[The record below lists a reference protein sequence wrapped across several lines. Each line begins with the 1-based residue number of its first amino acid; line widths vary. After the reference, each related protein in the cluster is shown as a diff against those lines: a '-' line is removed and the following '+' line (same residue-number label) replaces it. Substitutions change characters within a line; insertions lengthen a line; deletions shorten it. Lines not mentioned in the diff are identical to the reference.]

1 MSPLSVATLIDPH
14 VFKFDLVIFDEA
26 SQVAP
31 EEAAGAIM
39 RGAQVIIGGDTK
51 QLPPTRFFSVIGSDD
66 ADAASEEEGRVF
78 ESILDESTGLN
89 LPQKL
94 LRWHYRSRDE
104 DLIAFSNHHF
114 YADRLFTFPNV
125 QRAGKE
131 LGVEFVH
138 VPEGVYRRGRNLRRN
153 EVEAQRVVDL
163 IFEHAEKR
171 PDQTLG
177 VITFSYAQRDAI
189 IGEWEKRRREQP
201 QFEAF
206 FDENAP
212 EPFFIKNLEMVQATS
227 AT

>member
-1 MSPLSVATLIDPH
+1 MMSPISVATLIDPR

-26 SQVAP
+26 SQIAP

-39 RGAQVIIGGDTK
+39 RGTQIIIVGDTK
-51 QLPPTRFFSVIGSDD
+51 QLPPTRFFTVVGSDD

-78 ESILDESTGLN
+78 ESILDESNGLN
-89 LPQKL
+89 LPQKM

-104 DLIAFSNHHF
+104 ELIAFSNHHF

-125 QRAGKE
+125 QQDGTE

-153 EVEAQRVVDL
+153 DVEARRVVDL
-163 IFEHAEKR
+163 VFEHAAQQ

-189 IGEWEKRRREQP
+189 IAEWETP
-201 QFEAF
+201 
-206 FDENAP
+206 P
-212 EPFFIKNLEMVQATS
+212 P
-227 AT
+227 